1 MGRLDIASQPVRDM
15 IADLVKHH
23 VAITSTLSVFE
34 AFDGSRP
41 PLEPRFLDVTSPEA
55 AVSYLSAR
63 SRARGG
69 EDSASIAQMHKELEF
84 ELAFV
89 KAGGL
94 LVFGC
99 DPTGNGGAMAG
110 FGDQRNLE
118 LLVEGGFTPV
128 QAIQIA
134 TSEWRQTARGTRSF
148 RHNRPWKGCGPGSHR
163 WQSGRPNRRHPQDHR
178 GIQRWRGLRPH
189 QAHRLCPRRGWDALK
204 PPTCLLTEVFHI
216 VRHSDVLQLIC
227 FFAACDDFFVGQ
239 QFAKIPG

>member
-1 MGRLDIASQPVRDM
+1 M
-15 IADLVKHH
+15 IADLVKHR

-41 PLEPRFLDVTSPEA
+41 PLEPRFLDVASPEA
-55 AVSYLSAR
+55 AVSYLS
-63 SRARGG
+63 SRAHARGG

-118 LLVEGGFTPV
+118 LLVEGGFTPL

-134 TSEWRQTARGTRSF
+134 TSNGAKLLGELDHFGTIAAGKAADLVVIDGNPATRIADIRKIKLVFKDGAGYDPAKLVDSV
-148 RHNRPWKGCGPGSHR
+148 HGAV
-163 WQSGRPNRRHPQDHR
+163 
-178 GIQRWRGLRPH
+178 GIH
-189 QAHRLCPRRGWDALK
+189 
-204 PPTCLLTEVFHI
+204 
-216 VRHSDVLQLIC
+216 
-227 FFAACDDFFVGQ
+227 
-239 QFAKIPG
+239 

>member
-1 MGRLDIASQPVRDM
+1 MEKLDLESQPMRDM
-15 IADLVKHH
+15 IADLVRHR

-41 PLEPRFLDVTSPEA
+41 PLDQRFLDSVSPEA
-55 AVSYLSAR
+55 AMSYLTAR
-63 SRARGG
+63 VRARGG
-69 EDSASIAQMHKELEF
+69 LDSPAIEQLKKQLAF

-110 FGDQRNLE
+110 YGDQRNLE

-134 TSEWRQTARGTRSF
+134 TQNGANCWGNWASEAQSQ
-148 RHNRPWKGCGPGSHR
+148 PGKWPIWWWSM
-163 WQSGRPNRRHPQDHR
+163 
-178 GIQRWRGLRPH
+178 
-189 QAHRLCPRRGWDALK
+189 ATPRRASTSARLRSSSK
-204 PPTCLLTEVFHI
+204 TAPVTI
-216 VRHSDVLQLIC
+216 R
-227 FFAACDDFFVGQ
+227 
-239 QFAKIPG
+239 